1 MHIHIKAWTGDVGVL
16 LTGQTVSP
24 FFVFFLDTGQNCS
37 SLFGSHRHF
46 FFSISL
52 LLFGHWTSGQYCSS
66 CLGPLFMYC
75 LGSCWSA
82 APTIKTKQNKMST
95 LIHPPIYKCPHT
107 HSSVPRPILVSQLS
121 MPHPHPGQECLG
133 AFLVTEACPV
143 KVSLKAPN

>member
-24 FFVFFLDTGQNCS
+24 FFVFFWTRDKTAPVCLGPIDTSSFLFLYFYLDS
-37 SLFGSHRHF
+37 
-46 FFSISL
+46 
-52 LLFGHWTSGQYCSS
+52 GHPNNTAPV
-66 CLGPLFMYC
+66 CLGPLFLYC

-107 HSSVPRPILVSQLS
+107 QFGSQTHSSVPAVHVPPPSRVRMSVWG
-121 MPHPHPGQECLG
+121 H
-133 AFLVTEACPV
+133 FLLQRHVQ
-143 KVSLKAPN
+143 